1 MYVSE
6 NCFGF
11 QGQWSDRPGWQQIA
25 DCVSDSYRFR
35 TTVYLPTLL
44 IVGGKISDLTWAQ
57 GGFMSL
63 SEPVVPPFP
72 VSDYGTGCIGA
83 IAALLGLYYLPYD
96 TRRIMAWQDVAI
108 VL

>member
-1 MYVSE
+1 
-6 NCFGF
+6 
-11 QGQWSDRPGWQQIA
+11 
-25 DCVSDSYRFR
+25 
-35 TTVYLPTLL
+35 
-44 IVGGKISDLTWAQ
+44 
-57 GGFMSL
+57 MSL